1 MNSADELIYA
11 NDISHLAYLVGEL
24 AEVIAMLEDSKEKT
38 KLLMALYD
46 YEAIHR
52 TRTNDLLKLQRGVDK
67 ARLKYY
73 KVLAERNQFHTNWKE
88 AERKLDEYINTEM
101 SRS

>member
-1 MNSADELIYA
+1 MRAADEIIYHNDMSLLIY
-11 NDISHLAYLVGEL
+11 IVGEVT
-24 AEVIAMLEDSKEKT
+24 EIIGMLEDTEEKK

-46 YEAIHR
+46 FEAIHR

-73 KVLAERNQFHTNWKE
+73 KVLAERNQYFENWKE
-88 AERKLDEYINTEM
+88 AERKLNLYINREM
-101 SRS
+101 S

>member
-11 NDISHLAYLVGEL
+11 NDISHLIYLVGEL
-24 AEVIAMLEDSKEKT
+24 TEVISMLENSKEKT
-38 KLLMALYD
+38 KLLTALYD

-73 KVLAERNQFHTNWKE
+73 KVLAERNQYFENWKE
-88 AERKLDEYINTEM
+88 AERKINLYIDKEM
-101 SRS
+101 S

>member
-1 MNSADELIYA
+1 
-11 NDISHLAYLVGEL
+11 
-24 AEVIAMLEDSKEKT
+24 
-38 KLLMALYD
+38 MALYD

>member
-11 NDISHLAYLVGEL
+11 NDISHLIYLVGEL
-24 AEVIAMLEDSKEKT
+24 TEVIGMLENSKEKT
-38 KLLMALYD
+38 KLLTALYD

-73 KVLAERNQFHTNWKE
+73 KVLAERNQYLENWKE
-88 AERKLDEYINTEM
+88 AEQKINLYIDKEM
-101 SRS
+101 S

>member
-11 NDISHLAYLVGEL
+11 NDISHLIYLVGEL
-24 AEVIAMLEDSKEKT
+24 TEVIGMLEDSKEKT
-38 KLLMALYD
+38 KLLTALYD

-73 KVLAERNQFHTNWKE
+73 KVLSERNQYFENWKE
-88 AERKLDEYINTEM
+88 AERKLNLYIDKEM
-101 SRS
+101 S

>member
-11 NDISHLAYLVGEL
+11 NDISHLVYLVGEL
-24 AEVIAMLEDSKEKT
+24 AEVVSMLEDSKEKT
-38 KLLMALYD
+38 KLLMSLYD

-73 KVLAERNQFHTNWKE
+73 KVVAERDQYLSNWKE
-88 AERKLDEYINTEM
+88 AERKLDEYINREM
-101 SRS
+101 S

>member
-11 NDISHLAYLVGEL
+11 NDMSLLIYIVGEMT
-24 AEVIAMLEDSKEKT
+24 EIIGMLEDSAEKR
-38 KLLMALYD
+38 KILMALYD
-46 YEAIHR
+46 FEAIHR

-73 KVLAERNQFHTNWKE
+73 KVLSERNQYFENWKE
-88 AERKLDEYINTEM
+88 AERKLNLYIDREM
-101 SRS
+101 S